1 MLCYRKKTKN
11 SIIKNSNKV
20 YKGNN
25 TSKINELETEVK
37 NLQKSLTEANRKI
50 FEKTKVIHKLVRQTQ
65 LHKVSESGQMTEHDL
80 DFRTENNLNL
90 NRGLGIYDDFRD
102 CKRFVTIEFQ
112 EITQQIAQITSG
124 KSKQS
129 VIHPK

>member
-1 MLCYRKKTKN
+1 M
-11 SIIKNSNKV
+11 
-20 YKGNN
+20 
-25 TSKINELETEVK
+25 
-37 NLQKSLTEANRKI
+37 
-50 FEKTKVIHKLVRQTQ
+50 RQTQ
-65 LHKVSESGQMTEHDL
+65 LHKVSELGQMTEHSL

-112 EITQQIAQITSG
+112 EIKQQIAQITSD